1 MGPFKLT
8 NRDIVVIDDL
18 RWLPTTALEDGIAL
32 RPIDGGPA
40 KAHSWHELVML
51 WVDRRMRIEPE
62 PCKGLPATL
71 IEDMR
76 RDISGFTEQQ
86 QSEAIRRA
94 KYIRLLEFAIELR
107 DGRRVTSNRPDRKRK
122 NRHIVLKAKE
132 LDWWCKRWARQ
143 IEPGGVSQ
151 APCGGSLIQWYR
163 RYKLSGGLRSAL
175 VPQSHRQGNRVPRLS
190 PIAVK
195 VMNEFARNQ
204 YLQREQ
210 PKASKIFPHVRDEIR
225 VVARK
230 AGVPEDDIAG
240 IIPNI
245 QSFYKIIRSM
255 GSLETEIYRGDA
267 KKSKHRHRIKAL
279 GPRYEWI
286 GQAVQIDS
294 TELPMVVR
302 DPATGLTFKQV
313 TLTVVIDLA
322 TRAIVGWYVGLEKG
336 FATIQEALRMTM
348 MPKTWMSKLDG
359 ITNEYLATVK
369 PSVVFT
375 DQGSDYRSND
385 LVVTCGQLN
394 IRLKHTPAGAP
405 DLKGIVERQFLTS
418 KQGMFAGMPGS
429 LFKNGDRFSDYRA
442 GDHVEM
448 TMEQVNWIV
457 CKFVADVWMQ
467 EWASGIED
475 SPAGAWRRLSNIRH
489 PEMAP
494 SIDHLVP
501 LVSKVQEKVTI
512 QHTGVEW
519 MNLFYGFGSEALQ
532 ELLNREG
539 PGKRQYRMRIDAL
552 DVGRAYLL
560 VDGEWIVL
568 AASDPAAR
576 GRPVHDHLVI
586 RAEARSRKKRHER
599 VHQPD
604 MDAAKRRL
612 YAPAEARNN
621 KRAAQRI
628 SSRKARL
635 LVEEVDN
642 LAEMKAT
649 YIEAIDPETTHI
661 AFDDIEYRDDDESDL
676 AHESPIRARPRR
688 PEKVVDHS
696 AQRPPRRP
704 IASAAPL
711 RKPAEI
717 RIVEDAENPPAVVG
731 AVREFPVSP
740 VNIKPEMPSAAS
752 ANAVDVPTRRR
763 RNFRIASFS

>member
-1 MGPFKLT
+1 
-8 NRDIVVIDDL
+8 
-18 RWLPTTALEDGIAL
+18 
-32 RPIDGGPA
+32 
-40 KAHSWHELVML
+40 
-51 WVDRRMRIEPE
+51 
-62 PCKGLPATL
+62 
-71 IEDMR
+71 
-76 RDISGFTEQQ
+76 
-86 QSEAIRRA
+86 
-94 KYIRLLEFAIELR
+94 
-107 DGRRVTSNRPDRKRK
+107 
-122 NRHIVLKAKE
+122 
-132 LDWWCKRWARQ
+132 
-143 IEPGGVSQ
+143 
-151 APCGGSLIQWYR
+151 
-163 RYKLSGGLRSAL
+163 
-175 VPQSHRQGNRVPRLS
+175 
-190 PIAVK
+190 
-195 VMNEFARNQ
+195 
-204 YLQREQ
+204 
-210 PKASKIFPHVRDEIR
+210 
-225 VVARK
+225 
-230 AGVPEDDIAG
+230 
-240 IIPNI
+240 
-245 QSFYKIIRSM
+245 
-255 GSLETEIYRGDA
+255 
-267 KKSKHRHRIKAL
+267 
-279 GPRYEWI
+279 
-286 GQAVQIDS
+286 
-294 TELPMVVR
+294 
-302 DPATGLTFKQV
+302 
-313 TLTVVIDLA
+313 
-322 TRAIVGWYVGLEKG
+322 
-336 FATIQEALRMTM
+336 
-348 MPKTWMSKLDG
+348 
-359 ITNEYLATVK
+359 
-369 PSVVFT
+369 
-375 DQGSDYRSND
+375 
-385 LVVTCGQLN
+385 
-394 IRLKHTPAGAP
+394 
-405 DLKGIVERQFLTS
+405 
-418 KQGMFAGMPGS
+418 MFAGMPGS

-649 YIEAIDPETTHI
+649 YVEAIDPETTHI
-661 AFDDIEYRDDDESDL
+661 AFDDVDHRDDDEPDL
-676 AHESPIRARPRR
+676 ADASPIHARPRR